1 MTTTAANPPS
11 RPCVLVTRAIFPEVI
26 QRLSEH
32 FEVESNQA
40 DASWTPAELAQ
51 RLQGKVGVFTMGSE
65 VINAALLAQCP
76 QLKICANMA
85 VGYNNFDLD
94 AMSAAGVLGSNAPD
108 VLTETTAD
116 FGFALMMATA
126 RRVSESEHFLRA
138 GKWTHWRYDMFAGA
152 EVHGATLGIIGMG
165 RIGQGIARRGAL
177 GFGMQVIY
185 HNRSQLDATTEA
197 QCKARYVSKQ
207 ELLQTADHVVL
218 VVPYSAASHHTIGAA
233 ELALMKPTATLTNIA
248 RGGIVDDAAL
258 AAALREGRIAA
269 AGLDVFEGEP
279 RVHPD
284 LLNVPNVVLT
294 PHIAS
299 ATIGTRRA
307 MAMLAVDNLI
317 GYLVL
322 GKAVTPLNADWIVLR
337 GTA

>member
-1 MTTTAANPPS
+1 MTDPHQ
-11 RPCVLVTRAIFPEVI
+11 RLHVLVTRAVFPEAI
-26 QRLSEH
+26 DRLSEH
-32 FEVESNQA
+32 FEVTSNQA
-40 DASWTPAELAQ
+40 DAEWTPAELAQ
-51 RLQGKVGVFTMGSE
+51 QLQGKAGAFTTGS
-65 VINAALLAQCP
+65 VAINAALLAQCP
-76 QLKICANMA
+76 GLKICANMA

-94 AMSAAGVLGSNAPD
+94 AMSAAGVLATNAPD

-116 FGFALMMATA
+116 FGFALMMAAA
-126 RRVSESEHFLRA
+126 RRVAESEHFLRA
-138 GKWTHWRYDMFAGA
+138 GKWTRWRYDMFAGA
-152 EVHGATLGIIGMG
+152 EVHGSTLGIIGMG

-177 GFGMQVIY
+177 GFGMNVVY
-185 HNRSQLDATTEA
+185 HNRSRLDAETEA
-197 QCKARYVSKQ
+197 ACKARYVSKD
-207 ELLQTADHVVL
+207 ELLQTADHIVL

-233 ELALMKPTATLTNIA
+233 ELAQMKPTATLTNIA
-248 RGGIVDDAAL
+248 RGGIVDDVAL

-284 LLNVPNVVLT
+284 LLKVPNVVLT

-317 GYLVL
+317 GYLVH
-322 GKAVTPLNADWIVLR
+322 GKAVTPLNADRL
-337 GTA
+337 APPQAM